1 MQDLKDNKE
10 KQIKAIEDK
19 SDAKLLIQ
27 EKNFNKLLDERM
39 YEMQKMSG
47 DIEFNKLNYYFKNQN
62 LAPLNFIGF
71 RGLLNIY
78 EKIKNGNIS
87 IKKAKEYQKKFKS
100 NLNKTTSGNPKY
112 REIYQS
118 NTLKILEIFII
129 QGKMLSIY
137 LMIMLKLDLKL
148 CIKQNMEQVNADI
161 KMDTIFMN
169 SENSKT
175 SEPHVLIFNLT
186 DKLDLG
192 RGEKS
197 VALSHLSIY
206 CTWKN
211 IKPDTII
218 INLKYQL
225 QNGMINLN
233 YLMDHIL
240 YQIFRIILSI
250 LKKKQNEND
259 ANPSIRRIYVSK
271 IENRIAFKN

>member
-1 MQDLKDNKE
+1 
-10 KQIKAIEDK
+10 
-19 SDAKLLIQ
+19 
-27 EKNFNKLLDERM
+27 
-39 YEMQKMSG
+39 
-47 DIEFNKLNYYFKNQN
+47 
-62 LAPLNFIGF
+62 
-71 RGLLNIY
+71 
-78 EKIKNGNIS
+78 
-87 IKKAKEYQKKFKS
+87 
-100 NLNKTTSGNPKY
+100 
-112 REIYQS
+112 
-118 NTLKILEIFII
+118 
-129 QGKMLSIY
+129 
-137 LMIMLKLDLKL
+137 
-148 CIKQNMEQVNADI
+148 MEQVNADI

-206 CTWKN
+206 YTWKN